1 MTIAQL
7 IQAGDRIAAADFNV
21 GYDQGQRWS
30 FFDRQTGALTPGA
43 ECDCSSSCGAIAK
56 LGGYPVDL
64 SDPFYTGNLAERL
77 AAAGFQRIDVS
88 GWSQARLFAALQP
101 GDFLRGEGHVIFA
114 LAADR
119 WWSAE
124 SDERGQASGGQAGDQ
139 TGREAYVRAPYMRSR
154 GWTDLLR
161 APADAVTLTATTATT
176 LAVDGQFGPLTVRA
190 LQRLLRVPVD
200 GVYGPQTK
208 RALQSWL
215 GVAVDGI
222 VGPKTV
228 RALQAKV
235 GASVDGDWGPKT
247 TRALQAWLNA
257 HAGTSL

>member
-7 IQAGDRIAAADFNV
+7 LQAGDRIAAADFNV

-43 ECDCSSSCGAIAK
+43 ECDCSSSCGAIAV
-56 LGGYPVDL
+56 LGGYQVSL
-64 SDPFYTGNLAERL
+64 IDPFSTANLVSRYV
-77 AAAGFQRIDVS
+77 AAGFQRTDVS
-88 GWSQARLFAALQP
+88 GWDQARLFAALRA
-101 GDFLRGEGHVIFA
+101 GDTLRGEGHVVFV
-114 LAADR
+114 LGDGR

-161 APADAVTLTATTATT
+161 PPADAVSLTAATAAK

-190 LQRLLRVPVD
+190 LQRVLRVPVD
-200 GVYGPQTK
+200 GVYGPQTR

-215 GVAVDGI
+215 GVPVDGVI
-222 VGPKTV
+222 GRVTV
-228 RALQAKV
+228 KALQARV
-235 GASVDGDWGPKT
+235 GAATDGDWGPKT
-247 TRALQAWLNA
+247 TKALQSYLN
-257 HAGTSL
+257 GQVSL

>member
-1 MTIAQL
+1 MSIAQL
-7 IQAGDRIAAADFNV
+7 IQAGDRIAATTFNV

-30 FFDRQTGALTPGA
+30 FFDRSTHALTVGA
-43 ECDCSSSCGAIAK
+43 ECDCSSSCGAIAV

-64 SDPFYTGNLAERL
+64 SDPFSTANLVSRYV
-77 AAAGFQRIDVS
+77 AAGFTRTDVS
-88 GWSQARLFAALQP
+88 GWDQARLFAALRA
-101 GDFLRGEGHVIFA
+101 GDTLRGEGHVVFV
-114 LAADR
+114 LGDGR

-228 RALQAKV
+228 RALQARV

-247 TRALQAWLNA
+247 TRALQAWLN
-257 HAGTSL
+257 GQVSL